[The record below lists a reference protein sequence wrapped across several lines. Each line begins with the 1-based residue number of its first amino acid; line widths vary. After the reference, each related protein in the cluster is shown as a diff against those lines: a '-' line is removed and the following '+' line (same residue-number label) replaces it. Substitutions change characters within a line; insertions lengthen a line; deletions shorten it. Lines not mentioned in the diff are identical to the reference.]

1 MKFSILSCI
10 TLLFFSFSAIAEWQI
25 KQEAINTFE
34 KFAKTEELQLY
45 TGDNILHDF
54 ENLPTKGHKF
64 VLVRISA
71 SNQDTTITPLNSLDF
86 TIKVNGKSYSRIKE
100 DGFLPDY
107 SIRPFTKLKIRK
119 GSHTGHLL
127 FEVPIEELTKTPTLY
142 YMDQKIQ

>member
-10 TLLFFSFSAIAEWQI
+10 TLLFFSVPTLAEWQI
-25 KQEAINTFE
+25 KQEDLKTFE
-34 KFAKTEELQLY
+34 KFAKTDEVQLY

-54 ENLPTKGHKF
+54 ENLPSKGHQF

-71 SNQDTTITPLNSLDF
+71 TNQDTKINPLNSLEF
-86 TIKVNGKSYSRIKE
+86 TLKINGKTYSRIKE
-100 DGFLPDY
+100 DGFLLDY

-127 FEVPIEELTKTPTLY
+127 FEIPTDELTKTPTLY